1 MKKVKRKYVL
11 LISAISET
19 NFIIVYVFSTTD
31 ILDMVEFKVHNNSDE
46 KVRIEL
52 IGFYELIK

>member
-1 MKKVKRKYVL
+1 MEKVKRKYVL

>member
-1 MKKVKRKYVL
+1 MKKVKRRYVL
-11 LISAISET
+11 LIPAISET
-19 NFIIVYVFSTTD
+19 NFSIVYVFSTTD